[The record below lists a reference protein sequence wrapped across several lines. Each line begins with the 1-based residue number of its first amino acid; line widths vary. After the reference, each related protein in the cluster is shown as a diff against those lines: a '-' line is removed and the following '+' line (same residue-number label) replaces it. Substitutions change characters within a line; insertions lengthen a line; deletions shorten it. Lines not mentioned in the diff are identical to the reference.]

1 MKAFLCANVK
11 TLISINRFIQLN
23 FDCNICEDCTSQQKS
38 KKRTFQKKL
47 QWALRKLENREFHV
61 RISERWIVIDNVRSH
76 KKIDFFWFDNEKQI
90 HMTKKFESETM
101 IQIDTTFNINNLLFF
116 LFVLMNTNTSFF
128 VIYVTS
134 MFDR

>member
-1 MKAFLCANVK
+1 
-11 TLISINRFIQLN
+11 
-23 FDCNICEDCTSQQKS
+23 
-38 KKRTFQKKL
+38 
-47 QWALRKLENREFHV
+47 
-61 RISERWIVIDNVRSH
+61 
-76 KKIDFFWFDNEKQI
+76 
-90 HMTKKFESETM
+90 MTKKFESETM